1 MMMVYTQNGMH
12 AMNFVCLLT
21 FLVFIFIFGL
31 IIWEKIPRMYL
42 AICGAVF
49 VIVLGV
55 FDINE
60 AINTVSWET
69 IGFLLGM
76 FLLVEILVEAGF
88 FRWVA
93 LVLAKKLNYEPIKI
107 LIFFPLLSFG
117 LSAFVNSITVMV
129 FLSVATL
136 ELSRLLKFD
145 PVPVV
150 IAEVVLANIGG
161 AGTLVGDPPNVILGT
176 VLGFNFNDFLIH
188 NAPIAILAALA
199 ALGVSFFMSKNKFLK
214 LDYNTQLE
222 GIKNIQ
228 PSSQIKDWFLLK
240 LGLIGMGV
248 ALVFLIGRPLFER
261 FGIPMH
267 VSTSSLLPAFLI
279 LTFGGR
285 RVYKHHFMRRIDAE
299 TIMFFIGLFIMIGA
313 LEKRFI
319 IQMAANFLADIFK
332 GTTGF
337 VSSIFWGSGIISAF
351 VDNVPLAMAMT
362 FIIKQSVASKIVN
375 GAGILVWATSLGVDL
390 GGNLTPIGASANVV
404 AYSALE
410 KEGIKIGWGR
420 WIKLALPPGL
430 AALLVSYLGILLK
443 LHFKFY

>member
-1 MMMVYTQNGMH
+1 MMVHAAGGPH
-12 AMNFVCLLT
+12 AMNFTCFLT
-21 FLVFIFIFGL
+21 FLTFVIIFGL

-42 AICGAVF
+42 ALFGAVF

-55 FDINE
+55 FDIKE
-60 AINTVSWET
+60 AINFVSWET

-93 LVLAKKLNYEPIKI
+93 LVLAKKLNYEPLKI

-117 LSAFVNSITVMV
+117 LSALVNSITVMV
-129 FLSVATL
+129 FLSVVTL

-150 IAEVVLANIGG
+150 VSEVVLANIGG

-188 NAPIAILAALA
+188 NAPIAVVAALA
-199 ALGVSFFMSKNKFLK
+199 ALGVSFLMSKNKFLK
-214 LDYNTQLE
+214 LHTNLE
-222 GIKNIQ
+222 LTEIKSIQ
-228 PSSQIKDWFLLK
+228 PRSQINDWFLLK
-240 LGLIGMGV
+240 LGLVGIGM
-248 ALVFLIGRPLFER
+248 ALIFLIGRPLFIKL
-261 FGIPMH
+261 GIPMY
-267 VSTSSLLPAFLI
+267 VSTASLLPAFLI
-279 LTFGGR
+279 LTFGGK

-299 TIMFFIGLFIMIGA
+299 TIMFFIGLFILIGA

-332 GTTGF
+332 GPTGF
-337 VSSIFWGSGIISAF
+337 VTSIFWGSGIISAF
-351 VDNVPLAMAMT
+351 VDNVPLALAMV
-362 FIIKQSVASKIVN
+362 FIIKQAVISKVVSS
-375 GAGILVWATSLGVDL
+375 AGILVWATSLGVDL

-420 WIKLALPPGL
+420 WIKLALPAGL

>member
-1 MMMVYTQNGMH
+1 MIVQTAVGVHN
-12 AMNFVCLLT
+12 MNFICFLT

-42 AICGAVF
+42 AICGAVL
-49 VIVLGV
+49 VVALGI
-55 FDINE
+55 FDIQE

-76 FLLVEILVEAGF
+76 FLLIEILVEAGF

-129 FLSVATL
+129 FLSVVTL

-150 IAEVVLANIGG
+150 ISEVILANIGG
-161 AGTLVGDPPNVILGT
+161 AATLVGDPPNVILGT
-176 VLGFNFNDFLIH
+176 VLGFNFNDFIIH
-188 NAPIAILAALA
+188 NAPIAILSGITAI
-199 ALGVSFFMSKNKFLK
+199 GVSFLMNRKAFIHLHSEVDLKEIKKIEPRSQIRDKFL
-214 LDYNTQLE
+214 LR
-222 GIKNIQ
+222 
-228 PSSQIKDWFLLK
+228 
-240 LGLIGMGV
+240 LGLMGMAI
-248 ALVFLIGRPLFER
+248 ALIFLMGRPFFEKL
-261 FGIPMH
+261 GIPMY
-267 VSTSSLLPAFLI
+267 VSTSSLLPAFII

-319 IQMAANFLADIFK
+319 IQMAANFLGDMFK
-332 GTTGF
+332 TPTGF

-362 FIIKQSVASKIVN
+362 FIIKQAVASKIVS

-410 KEGIKIGWGR
+410 KEGTKIGWGR

-430 AALLVSYLGILLK
+430 AALLVSYVGVLLK
-443 LHFKFY
+443 LHFKFF